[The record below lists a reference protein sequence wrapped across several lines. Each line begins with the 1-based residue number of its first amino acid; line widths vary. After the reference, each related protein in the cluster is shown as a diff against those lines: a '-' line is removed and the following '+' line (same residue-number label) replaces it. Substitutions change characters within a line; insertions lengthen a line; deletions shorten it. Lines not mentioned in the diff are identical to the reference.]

1 MHTLR
6 RACLLLATAFVVAST
21 FAAHA
26 QDARTSEVQAAAR
39 AWLALTDKL
48 DAQAS
53 WNAAGEKFTR
63 QMSAEQWGELLHKHR
78 EPFGEATQRAVVS
91 TSFATQL
98 PGAPDGD
105 YALLQFRTAFMQK
118 AEGHESLT
126 LERQPDGQW
135 RVIGYFIR

>member
-1 MHTLR
+1 MHLR
-6 RACLLLATAFVVAST
+6 RACLLVATWFIVLAALP
-21 FAAHA
+21 AHA
-26 QDARTSEVQAAAR
+26 QDARTSEVQATAR
-39 AWLALTDKL
+39 AWLVLTDKL

-53 WNAAGEKFTR
+53 WNAAGDKFKK
-63 QMSAEQWGELLHKHR
+63 QMSAEQWGELLQKHR
-78 EPFGEATQRAVVS
+78 EPFGEATQRAVLS

-105 YALLQFRTAFMQK
+105 YALLQFRTAFRQK

-135 RVIGYFIR
+135 RVVGYFIR